1 MKHWNERTVED
12 CLEMIEMY
20 KKERADIIKK
30 YGTGMRPSFVS
41 ADIASTDIGIATWQ
55 AIAEDLGH
63 KFED

>member
-1 MKHWNERTVED
+1 MKPWNKRKIED

-41 ADIASTDIGIATWQ
+41 ADIASADMGIATWQ

>member
-1 MKHWNERTVED
+1 MEYTIEQ
-12 CLEMIEMY
+12 CLEMIEYY

-41 ADIASTDIGIATWQ
+41 ADIASADMGILHWIAT
-55 AIAEDLGH
+55 AEQLGH